1 MSSEHQE
8 TLSSSQLWSPGE
20 LAGLAIHLLTQSTL
34 VKCLLCVKSC
44 IRSCRCKKKGSSILV
59 GDHCRGWERRRP
71 KGHGAEEESFGLRTR
86 LEHLL
91 VTPRDLAVR
100 QAGIVVCLED
110 KKRDVA
116 WTR

>member
-1 MSSEHQE
+1 M
-8 TLSSSQLWSPGE
+8 
-20 LAGLAIHLLTQSTL
+20 L

-59 GDHCRGWERRRP
+59 GDLCRGWERRRP

-100 QAGIVVCLED
+100 QAGIAECLAD

-116 WTR
+116 GTG